1 MRTVRSLRVLG
12 LAVTLILTGCVGSG
26 EGRTYSATFSRAV
39 QVFPGGDVRVLGVD
53 VGRILEVSQGKEG
66 VEVSFTVDD
75 PAVKLPADVEAA
87 IVPASLLGERYV
99 QLFPSYRSGPVLEE
113 GAEIPIERTAV
124 PAEPDELLR
133 SMQDYLGAIDPA
145 TVSRFVDNAAR
156 LLEGTGEELN
166 GLIEHG
172 AAVVE
177 TLASKRHDLAGII
190 VQFDRLARALETR
203 QEGLGRLI
211 NSYNAV
217 ARTLTTNR
225 SSLEGSIIGLNRMA
239 TQLASLLIDH
249 RDPLHQDIRTLTRTG
264 RTLSTNAETFAR
276 TGHWATRLFHA
287 ASRAVDFDKNWLR
300 LNNQF
305 QELGGLVL
313 MRLQQRLLEL
323 CRDLGLASCSR
334 EAYWATEVPSLF
346 CFRAACPA
354 ERKVERKP
362 PEEQLADA
370 IQGVPE
376 LADELIDEAQGI
388 LCANA
393 EDRENCLRR
402 KRILRRCANAADPEA
417 CLREN
422 ALLLRCL
429 KRDDVRACLRR
440 AKEGDVEDVVDDL
453 LDKTVGDPGGVL
465 P

>member
-1 MRTVRSLRVLG
+1 MRRIGVLAIA
-12 LAVTLILTGCVGSG
+12 LAALSIGCVGSPAQ
-26 EGRTYSATFSRAV
+26 RTYTATFSRAV

-53 VGRILEVSQGKEG
+53 VGRILEVRQADDG
-66 VEVSFTVDD
+66 VEISFTVDD
-75 PAVKLPADVEAA
+75 PAVRLPADVQAA
-87 IVPASLLGERYV
+87 VVPASLLGERYV
-99 QLFPSYRSGPVLEE
+99 QLFPAYRGGAELED
-113 GAEIPIERTAV
+113 GAEIPLERTAV

-177 TLASKRHDLAGII
+177 TLASKRDDLAGII

-203 QEGLGRLI
+203 QDGLERLI
-211 NSYNAV
+211 NSYNTV

-225 SSLEGSIIGLNRMA
+225 GSLEGSIIGLNRMA
-239 TQLASLLIDH
+239 TQLASLLVEH

-264 RTLSTNAETFAR
+264 RTLSQNADTFAR

-287 ASRAVDFDKNWLR
+287 ASRAADFDKNWLR

-305 QELGGLVL
+305 QELGGLIL
-313 MRLQQRLLEL
+313 MRLQERLMGL
-323 CRDLGLASCSR
+323 CRDLGLPSCSA

-346 CFRAACPA
+346 CFRAACPSQQQT
-354 ERKVERKP
+354 ERKP
-362 PEEQLADA
+362 PERQLTDA
-370 IQGVPE
+370 IQGIPE
-376 LADELIDEAQGI
+376 LAGELIDQTEGV

-393 EDRENCLRR
+393 DDRENCLRR
-402 KRILRRCANAADPEA
+402 KRILRKCANAADVEG

-422 ALLLRCL
+422 ALLLECL
-429 KRDDVRACLRR
+429 KRDDVQACMRR
-440 AKEGDVEDVVDDL
+440 ATKGDIEDIVNDL
-453 LDKTVGDPGGVL
+453 LEETVGDPGGVL